1 MNVPGDL
8 GDVGVVVAVF
18 CEGEGG
24 VEDFGGHFWGFFSR
38 GLGWEGGRW
47 NVWEMMF
54 LGLV

>member
-24 VEDFGGHFWGFFSR
+24 VEDFGGHFWGFFPG

-54 LGLV
+54 LGLI